1 MENGYRCFVTVL
13 CILVGISAYLTLT
26 TECKE
31 KPMRKV
37 IENFSSKPLSE
48 FRGDPGKL
56 RVFTDRC
63 DPVYA
68 RLFELVMNNYTV
80 FQYEIERIKK
90 ATKMDEDS
98 RVLDAGSGAGYHI
111 QIMKKDLPGI
121 TLEGVEISRSMMDRS
136 RIRNPGVDFV
146 NTSLTVTDIYKPNT
160 LTHILCLHDTL
171 NHNTAIDVS
180 RILNNFRTWLVP
192 KGFLAVHILDPA
204 KLDPGP
210 RTFSQYYK
218 GKDNVRHALTY
229 FEAFTHDAWW
239 EHDKDRK
246 FWYRYCEKYLFPN
259 SKTKIKTTEY
269 WIPPP
274 SKMIEYI
281 TQHGFRTKQ
290 IIDLNDVEM
299 PDFSLYI
306 FSKEIK
312 KS

>member
-13 CILVGISAYLTLT
+13 VLLVGVALYLNLT
-26 TECKE
+26 TEVKLQPLRRTVE
-31 KPMRKV
+31 G
-37 IENFSSKPLSE
+37 FSAKPLSDS
-48 FRGDPGKL
+48 RGDVKKL

-68 RLFELVMNNYTV
+68 RLFELVMNNYAV
-80 FQYEIERIKK
+80 FQYEIEKIKK

-111 QIMKKDLPGI
+111 QIIRKDLPGI
-121 TLEGVEISRSMMDRS
+121 AIEGVEISKSMLDRAK
-136 RIRNPGVDFV
+136 IRNPGVDFV
-146 NTSLTVTDIYKPNT
+146 NTSLTVKEIYKPKS
-160 LTHILCLHDTL
+160 LTHVLALHDTL

-192 KGFLAVHILDPA
+192 GGYLAVHVLDPA

-239 EHDKDRK
+239 EQDPDRK

-259 SKTKIKTTEY
+259 NTTKIKTTEY
-269 WIPPP
+269 WIPPS
-274 SKMIEYI
+274 SKMVEYI
-281 TQHGFRTKQ
+281 TKHGFRLKQ
-290 IIDLNDVEM
+290 IIELNDVEM
-299 PDFSLYI
+299 PDFSLYV
-306 FSKEIK
+306 FTKEE